1 MQWDIINYI
10 HNRHLIPHTW
20 SCEQGGQHQSYV
32 SMVTTYRRSWN
43 DVHRRWR
50 ILVGFC
56 QTAVTDLQ
64 MGKLKEMIPQLWVSM
79 ILDMF
84 LGVPLFIYYGIT
96 EVKLL
101 CMICGL
107 SRWGIKRPN
116 SEWMHNSRLWDAFFM
131 YKTWQSNHRVK
142 FIGSKKSGNIF
153 FTWDPTDPVY

>member
-1 MQWDIINYI
+1 MGYNQLHTQQTSYSTHLVMWTGRAAPVICI
-10 HNRHLIPHTW
+10 HGYNLPQILKWCAPALED
-20 SCEQGGQHQSYV
+20 SCRV
-32 SMVTTYRRSWN
+32 LPDCRYRSTN
-43 DVHRRWR
+43 
-50 ILVGFC
+50 
-56 QTAVTDLQ
+56 
-64 MGKLKEMIPQLWVSM
+64 GKLKEMMPQLWVSM

-142 FIGSKKSGNIF
+142 FIGSKKSGKKF